1 MPVLTKLR
9 WVITMATIIIVDDE
23 EEILD
28 PLEEMLTSEGY
39 NVKAFSSSVKAEAYL
54 LEHKADL
61 AILDIKMPELD
72 GFSLLKSVRSNSPNL
87 PIIFLSSKADEQDQ
101 IIGFTLGADDYVTK
115 PFSKHLLLMRVAAV
129 LRRHQSE
136 NVSNAPDLVTTGPLI
151 IDQDRHLVTW
161 NGEAVGLTVT
171 ECLLLLS
178 LSQRPGSVK
187 SRNQLMDAAYREA
200 IYVSD
205 RTIDSHIR
213 NIRQKLKVVDPE
225 CDVITTVHGLG
236 YKLST

>member
-1 MPVLTKLR
+1 
-9 WVITMATIIIVDDE
+9 MATIVIVDDE
-23 EEILD
+23 EEILE
-28 PLEEMLTSEGY
+28 PLEQMLSFEGY
-39 NVKAFSSSVKAEAYL
+39 STKAFSSSVKAETYL

-61 AILDIKMPELD
+61 AIFDIKMPELD
-72 GFSLLKSVRSNSPNL
+72 GFSLLKSVRIKLPNL
-87 PIIFLSSKADEQDQ
+87 PIIFLSSKAEEQDQ

-129 LRRHQSE
+129 LRRHRSE
-136 NVSNAPDLVTTGPLI
+136 TVSDTFDLVKAGSLV

-161 NGEAVGLTVT
+161 NEETVDLTVT

-187 SRNQLMDAAYREA
+187 SRNQLMDAAYSEA

-213 NIRQKLKVVDPE
+213 NIRQKLKTVDLK

-236 YKLST
+236 YKLNT

>member
-1 MPVLTKLR
+1 
-9 WVITMATIIIVDDE
+9 MATIVIVDDE
-23 EEILD
+23 EEILE
-28 PLEEMLTSEGY
+28 PLEQMLSFEGY
-39 NVKAFSSSVKAEAYL
+39 STKAFSSSVKAETYL

-61 AILDIKMPELD
+61 AIFDIKMPELD
-72 GFSLLKSVRSNSPNL
+72 GFSLLKSVRVKSPNL
-87 PIIFLSSKADEQDQ
+87 PIIFLSSKAEEQDQ

-129 LRRHQSE
+129 LRRHRSE
-136 NVSNAPDLVTTGPLI
+136 TVSDTFDLVTAGSLV

-161 NGEAVGLTVT
+161 NEEAVDLTVT

-187 SRNQLMDAAYREA
+187 SRNQLMDAAYSEA

-213 NIRQKLKVVDPE
+213 NIRQKLKTVDPK

-236 YKLST
+236 YKLKT

>member
-1 MPVLTKLR
+1 
-9 WVITMATIIIVDDE
+9 MATIVIVDDE
-23 EEILD
+23 EEILE
-28 PLEEMLTSEGY
+28 PLEQMLSFEGY
-39 NVKAFSSSVKAEAYL
+39 STKAFSSSVKAETYL

-61 AILDIKMPELD
+61 AIFDIKMPELD
-72 GFSLLKSVRSNSPNL
+72 GFSLLKSVRVKSPNL
-87 PIIFLSSKADEQDQ
+87 PIIFLSSKAEEQDQ

-129 LRRHQSE
+129 LRRHRSE
-136 NVSNAPDLVTTGPLI
+136 TVLDTFDLVTAGSLV

-161 NGEAVGLTVT
+161 NEEAVDLTVT

-187 SRNQLMDAAYREA
+187 SRNQLMDAAYSEA

-213 NIRQKLKVVDPE
+213 NIRQKLKTVDPK

-236 YKLST
+236 YKLNT

>member
-1 MPVLTKLR
+1 MEECSDLR
-9 WVITMATIIIVDDE
+9 AITSRRFHRALKQETYI
-23 EEILD
+23 
-28 PLEEMLTSEGY
+28 
-39 NVKAFSSSVKAEAYL
+39 

-61 AILDIKMPELD
+61 AIFDIKMPELD

-136 NVSNAPDLVTTGPLI
+136 NVSNEADLVTTGPLI

-205 RTIDSHIR
+205 RTIDSHVR

-225 CDVITTVHGLG
+225 CDIITTVHGLG
-236 YKLST
+236 YKLNT

>member
-1 MPVLTKLR
+1 
-9 WVITMATIIIVDDE
+9 MATIIIVDDE
-23 EEILD
+23 VEILD
-28 PLEEMLTSEGY
+28 PLAEMLSSEGY
-39 NVKAFSSSVKAEAYL
+39 NVKAFSSSVKAETYL

-61 AILDIKMPELD
+61 AIFDIKMPELD
-72 GFSLLKSVRSNSPNL
+72 GFSLLKSVRVKSPNL
-87 PIIFLSSKADEQDQ
+87 PIIFLSSKAEEQDQ

-129 LRRHQSE
+129 LRRHRSE
-136 NVSNAPDLVTTGPLI
+136 TVLDTFDLVTAGSLV

-161 NGEAVGLTVT
+161 NEEAVDLTVT

-187 SRNQLMDAAYREA
+187 SRNQLMDAAYSEA

-213 NIRQKLKVVDPE
+213 NIRQKLKSVDPK
-225 CDVITTVHGLG
+225 CDIIATVHGLG
-236 YKLST
+236 YKFKT

>member
-1 MPVLTKLR
+1 
-9 WVITMATIIIVDDE
+9 MATIVIVDDE

-28 PLEEMLTSEGY
+28 HSTLRCSALRVIAPKHFHRAL
-39 NVKAFSSSVKAEAYL
+39 KQKPIFSSTRL
-54 LEHKADL
+54 IL
-61 AILDIKMPELD
+61 AIFDIKMPELD
-72 GFSLLKSVRSNSPNL
+72 GFSLLKSVRSNSPDL

-129 LRRHQSE
+129 LRRHRSE
-136 NVSNAPDLVTTGPLI
+136 NVSDTLDLVTAGSLI

-161 NGEAVGLTVT
+161 NGEAVDLTVT

-200 IYVSD
+200 IFVSD

-213 NIRQKLKVVDPE
+213 NIRQKLKSVDPK
-225 CDVITTVHGLG
+225 CDIIATVHGLG
-236 YKLST
+236 YKLKT

>member
-1 MPVLTKLR
+1 
-9 WVITMATIIIVDDE
+9 
-23 EEILD
+23 
-28 PLEEMLTSEGY
+28 
-39 NVKAFSSSVKAEAYL
+39 
-54 LEHKADL
+54 
-61 AILDIKMPELD
+61 
-72 GFSLLKSVRSNSPNL
+72 
-87 PIIFLSSKADEQDQ
+87 
-101 IIGFTLGADDYVTK
+101 
-115 PFSKHLLLMRVAAV
+115 MRVSAV
-129 LRRHQSE
+129 LRRHQNE
-136 NVSNAPDLVTTGPLI
+136 NVSNEADLVTTGPLI

-213 NIRQKLKVVDPE
+213 NIRQKTQSSRSKM
-225 CDVITTVHGLG
+225 
-236 YKLST
+236 

>member
-1 MPVLTKLR
+1 
-9 WVITMATIIIVDDE
+9 MATIVIVDDE
-23 EEILD
+23 EEILE
-28 PLEEMLTSEGY
+28 PLEQMLSFEGY
-39 NVKAFSSSVKAEAYL
+39 STKAFSSSVKAETYL

-61 AILDIKMPELD
+61 AIFDIKMPELD
-72 GFSLLKSVRSNSPNL
+72 GFSLLKSVRVKSPNL
-87 PIIFLSSKADEQDQ
+87 PIIFLSSKAEEQDQ

-129 LRRHQSE
+129 LKRHRSE
-136 NVSNAPDLVTTGPLI
+136 TVSDTFDLVTAGSLV

-161 NGEAVGLTVT
+161 NEEAVDLTVT

-187 SRNQLMDAAYREA
+187 SRNQLMDAAYSEA

-213 NIRQKLKVVDPE
+213 NIRQKLKTVDPK

-236 YKLST
+236 YKLKT

>member
-1 MPVLTKLR
+1 
-9 WVITMATIIIVDDE
+9 MATIVIVDDE
-23 EEILD
+23 EEILE
-28 PLEEMLTSEGY
+28 PLEQMLSSEGY
-39 NVKAFSSSVKAEAYL
+39 STKAFSSSVKAETYL
-54 LEHKADL
+54 LQHRADL
-61 AILDIKMPELD
+61 AIFDIKMPELD
-72 GFSLLKSVRSNSPNL
+72 GFSLLKSVRVKSPNL
-87 PIIFLSSKADEQDQ
+87 PIIFLSSKAEEQDQ

-129 LRRHQSE
+129 LRRHRSE
-136 NVSNAPDLVTTGPLI
+136 TVSDTFDLVTAGSLV

-161 NGEAVGLTVT
+161 NEEAVDLTVT

-187 SRNQLMDAAYREA
+187 SRNQLMDAAYSEA

-213 NIRQKLKVVDPE
+213 NIRQKLKTVDPK

-236 YKLST
+236 YKLKT